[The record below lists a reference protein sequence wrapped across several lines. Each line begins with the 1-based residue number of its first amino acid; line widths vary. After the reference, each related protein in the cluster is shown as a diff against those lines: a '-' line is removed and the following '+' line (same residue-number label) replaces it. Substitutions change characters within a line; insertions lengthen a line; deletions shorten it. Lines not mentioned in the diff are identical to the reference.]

1 MTTNQNPLLVIALC
15 FAFAYSALAQNKA
28 DELKQR
34 VLAQAQSMSAD
45 DNAFT
50 RTSRGEQ
57 ISNGKTEVK
66 VTVEKFD
73 PTKSGDARWTLVS
86 VDAAPPTTAELKQYQ
101 AESAK
106 RRVPGYYRLA
116 NYVGTPATSSM
127 DSHNRTV
134 FHFSPLPKDTARVM
148 DTDVSHNAT
157 ADVTVNET
165 SGAPFAEQVRVTVKP
180 MRIKLIAKLE
190 AYESTSR
197 YRMGPEGKP
206 ILMEQTVDLSGSG
219 MGQEGRGH
227 VVLTYSDYRA
237 VKNGR

>member
-1 MTTNQNPLLVIALC
+1 MTTTLTIVAVLSLGATTV
-15 FAFAYSALAQNKA
+15 LAQHNP

-45 DNAFT
+45 DHAFT

-57 ISNGKTEVK
+57 ITNGKAQVK

-86 VDAAPPTTAELKQYQ
+86 VNAAPPSAAELKQYQ
-101 AESAK
+101 ADGGK

-116 NYVGTPATSSM
+116 SYLGTPATASM
-127 DSHNRTV
+127 DVRNRTV

-157 ADVTVNET
+157 ADVTVSEA

-197 YRMGPEGKP
+197 YRMGAEGKP
-206 ILMEQTVDLSGSG
+206 ILVEQTVDLSGSG

-227 VVLTYSDYRA
+227 VVMTYSDYRA
-237 VKNGR
+237 VKDGW